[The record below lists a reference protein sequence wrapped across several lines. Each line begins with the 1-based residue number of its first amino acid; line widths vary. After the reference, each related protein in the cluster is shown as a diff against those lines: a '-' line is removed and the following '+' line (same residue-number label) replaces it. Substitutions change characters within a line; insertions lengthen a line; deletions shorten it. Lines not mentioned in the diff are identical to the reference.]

1 MLKVFGNLTHIQK
14 EREKEREGEKSL
26 GCCGGGAGGSKR
38 RIALLFMTPSYCAIN
53 RPPTADGD
61 SDCDSAAAAAAIG

>member
-1 MLKVFGNLTHIQK
+1 MLKVFANLTHTHTVGERNR
-14 EREKEREGEKSL
+14 EREELRFVWGWGME
-26 GCCGGGAGGSKR
+26 GSKR

-61 SDCDSAAAAAAIG
+61 SGSVAAAAAAIG